1 VKPVVRYEYMLARK
15 KGTKMSEN
23 NLEIDLEGLE
33 FEDIEVFFEEGGLGM
48 PVFAASTAGS
58 GANCSAPN
66 SCSSGKGG

>member
-1 VKPVVRYEYMLARK
+1 
-15 KGTKMSEN
+15 MSEN
-23 NLEIDLEGLE
+23 NLENRLEIDLDGLE
-33 FEDIEVFFEEGGLGM
+33 IEDFEVFFQEGSLGM